1 MRRFL
6 AIFLAAIMVI
16 MNSVAIAA
24 PTMEKTE
31 SVYVNLDYY
40 GAVDQI
46 HVSNDCV
53 LTGQNE
59 IEDFGVYESITN
71 LTNRTELKNVDGK
84 IVWDVSGLKRFAYN
98 GKVSND
104 NAKNV
109 PWTFEVTY
117 KLNGVETR
125 AEELLGKSGLVEMII
140 DINANKDAKEYYRN
154 NYMLEVTGSY
164 DLNKYLSV
172 ESDEAMFVT
181 TGRTKTLMYIVLPG
195 QSTTLHI
202 RIGSE
207 DFEMDGLTFAMVP
220 IEGKA
225 LEKIGDIVDDKKSI
239 EDAMDA
245 LNASADTILD
255 AMSGMQTNLN
265 GISSGVSKVQDG
277 TNELHGLA
285 GKRDEDIAKAKTSLE
300 NMQGIITSLQ
310 GDLDN
315 AIDGANNLTDMLEE
329 LQVEFK
335 AVDKTMKNVQDN
347 LSDIEE
353 AIEDLPDDLD
363 DISKTVKITAALVG
377 NFRDLLKSELAGKQV
392 DVAGLENSL
401 NKIAQNAGKLC
412 VMNGVD
418 PRGGEAPDATTNP
431 AGASAYEIVQDLTSV
446 NETLQEV
453 KEIMSDTTN
462 ASSSMLSNLSKL
474 QSKLGIIADMIDGD
488 DGEII
493 IDAVDNIDDLV
504 AKLREVLNTAIKYN
518 EKAIEDKENLP
529 LALENMKKMLG
540 ELKEADNVA
549 VSLLSTAQEALKILS
564 GKLYEGSD
572 ELMSGIIGATKDLE
586 KITNQSNSIKD
597 SKNTVRD
604 VIKDDWNEIE
614 DKTTIFNI
622 DVNAKPQS
630 FLSDENETPSK
641 VQFMLK
647 TQDIKEV
654 KAQEVD
660 LEVKDNTGN
669 IWTRICAI
677 LEKMFGWII
686 KIFKK

>member
-6 AIFLAAIMVI
+6 AIFLAIIILA

-24 PTMEKTE
+24 PTIDKTE

-40 GAVDQI
+40 GAVEQI

-59 IEDFGVYESITN
+59 IVDFGVYENITN

-84 IVWDVSGLKRFAYN
+84 IIWDVSGLKRFAYN

-109 PWTFEVTY
+109 PWTFEVSY

-125 AEELLGKSGLVEMII
+125 AEDLLGKSGLVEMII

-154 NYMLEVTGSY
+154 NYMLEITGSY

-225 LEKIGDIVDDKKSI
+225 LEKIGDIVDDKKSV

-245 LNASADTILD
+245 LNASADIILD
-255 AMSGMQTNLN
+255 AMGGMQTNLN
-265 GISSGVSKVQDG
+265 GISSGISKVQGG

-285 GKRDEDIAKAKTSLE
+285 NKRDEDIVKAKTTLE
-300 NMQGIITSLQ
+300 NMQGVITSLQ

-315 AIDGANNLTDMLEE
+315 AIDGTKNLTDMLEE
-329 LQVEFK
+329 LQTEFK
-335 AVDKTMKNVQDN
+335 SIDNTMKNIQDN

-363 DISKTVKITAALVG
+363 DISKTVDITAALVG
-377 NFRDLLKSELAGKQV
+377 NFRDLLESELAGKDI
-392 DVAGLENSL
+392 DVEGLERSL
-401 NKIAQNAGKLC
+401 NKIAQNSGTIC

-418 PRGGEAPDATTNP
+418 PTGSVAPDATTNP
-431 AGASAYEIVQDLTSV
+431 IGASAYEIVQELRTV
-446 NETLQEV
+446 NATLQEV

-474 QSKLGIIADMIDGD
+474 QSKLGIIADMIDSD

-493 IDAVDNIDDLV
+493 IDTVDNIDDLV

-518 EKAIEDKENLP
+518 EKAIEDKEKLP
-529 LALENMKKMLG
+529 LALENMKKMLD
-540 ELKEADNVA
+540 ELNEADNVA
-549 VSLLSTAQEALKILS
+549 VSLLSTAQDALKIVS

-572 ELMSGIIGATKDLE
+572 ELMSGIIGTTNDLKE
-586 KITNQSNSIKD
+586 ITNQSNNIKD
-597 SKNTVRD
+597 SKNIVRD

-647 TQDIKEV
+647 TQDIKEI
-654 KAQEVD
+654 KSQEVD
-660 LEVKDNTGN
+660 LEVNDNTGN

-677 LEKMFGWII
+677 LDKMFGWII
-686 KIFKK
+686 RMFKK

>member
-16 MNSVAIAA
+16 MNSVAIAT
-24 PTMEKTE
+24 PTMNKTE

-59 IEDFGVYESITN
+59 ITDSGVYESITN

-104 NAKNV
+104 NAKNI
-109 PWTFEVTY
+109 PWTFEVSY

-265 GISSGVSKVQDG
+265 GISSGISKVQDG

-300 NMQGIITSLQ
+300 NMQGTITSLQ
-310 GDLDN
+310 EDLDN
-315 AIDGANNLTDMLEE
+315 AIDGVNNLTDMLEE

-335 AVDKTMKNVQDN
+335 AIDKTMKNVQDN

-353 AIEDLPDDLD
+353 VIEDLPDDLD
-363 DISKTVKITAALVG
+363 DISKTVDITAALVG

-392 DVAGLENSL
+392 DVAGLETNL
-401 NKIAQNAGKLC
+401 KKIAYNATVLGSSEDENVKATA
-412 VMNGVD
+412 
-418 PRGGEAPDATTNP
+418 GE
-431 AGASAYEIVQDLTSV
+431 ILTELASV

-504 AKLREVLNTAIKYN
+504 SELKEVLNTAIKYN
-518 EKAIEDKENLP
+518 EKAIEDRENLP

-549 VSLLSTAQEALKILS
+549 VSLLSTAQDALKILS

>member
-6 AIFLAAIMVI
+6 AMFLAIIMVVI
-16 MNSVAIAA
+16 NSVAIAV
-24 PTMEKTE
+24 PTMDKTE

-109 PWTFEVTY
+109 PWTFEVSY

-225 LEKIGDIVDDKKSI
+225 LEKLGDIVDDKKSI

-245 LNASADTILD
+245 LNASADTILET
-255 AMSGMQTNLN
+255 MSGMQTNLN
-265 GISSGVSKVQDG
+265 GISSGISKVQDG

-285 GKRDEDIAKAKTSLE
+285 GKRDEDIEKAKTSLE
-300 NMQGIITSLQ
+300 NMQGVITSLQ

-315 AIDGANNLTDMLEE
+315 AIDGTKNLTDMLEE

-335 AVDKTMKNVQDN
+335 SIDKTMKNVQDN

-353 AIEDLPDDLD
+353 AIEDLPDDLE
-363 DISKTVKITAALVG
+363 DISKTVDITAALVG
-377 NFRDLLKSELAGKQV
+377 NFRDLLKSELAGKQI
-392 DVAGLENSL
+392 DVSGLESSL
-401 NKIAQNAGKLC
+401 NKIAQNAAAIC
-412 VMNGVD
+412 ISQGVNPTGSD
-418 PRGGEAPDATTNP
+418 TPDATTNP
-431 AGASAYEIVQDLTSV
+431 IGASAYEIVQELGSV
-446 NETLQEV
+446 NTTLQEV

-474 QSKLGIIADMIDGD
+474 QSKLGNIADMIDGD

-493 IDAVDNIDDLV
+493 IDTVDNIDDLV
-504 AKLREVLNTAIKYN
+504 VNLREVLNTAIKYN

-529 LALENMKKMLG
+529 LALENMKKMLN
-540 ELKEADNVA
+540 ELNEADKIA
-549 VSLLSTAQEALKILS
+549 VSLLSTAQDALKIVS

-572 ELMSGIIGATKDLE
+572 ELMSGIIGATKDLN
-586 KITNQSNSIKD
+586 KITSQSDSIKN

-622 DVNAKPQS
+622 DVNATPQS
-630 FLSDENETPSK
+630 FLSDENEAPSK

-647 TQDIKEV
+647 TQDIKEI
-654 KAQEVD
+654 KAQEAD
-660 LEVKDNTGN
+660 LEANDNTGN
-669 IWTRICAI
+669 IWTRILAI
-677 LEKMFGWII
+677 LEKMFGWIL

>member
-109 PWTFEVTY
+109 PWTFEVSY

-277 TNELHGLA
+277 TNELHGLV

-377 NFRDLLKSELAGKQV
+377 NFRDLLKAELEGKQV
-392 DVAGLENSL
+392 DVSGLENNL
-401 NKIAQNAGKLC
+401 KKIAYNATVLGSSEDENVK
-412 VMNGVD
+412 
-418 PRGGEAPDATTNP
+418 
-431 AGASAYEIVQDLTSV
+431 ASAGEILSALASV

-572 ELMSGIIGATKDLE
+572 ELMSGIVGATKDLE

>member
-84 IVWDVSGLKRFAYN
+84 IVWDVSRLKRFAYN

-109 PWTFEVTY
+109 PWTFEVSY

-277 TNELHGLA
+277 TNELHGLV

-377 NFRDLLKSELAGKQV
+377 NFRDLLKAELEGKQV
-392 DVAGLENSL
+392 DVSGLENNL
-401 NKIAQNAGKLC
+401 KKIAYNATVLGSSEDENVK
-412 VMNGVD
+412 
-418 PRGGEAPDATTNP
+418 
-431 AGASAYEIVQDLTSV
+431 ASAGEILSALASV

-572 ELMSGIIGATKDLE
+572 ELMSGIVGATKDLE

>member
-109 PWTFEVTY
+109 PWTFEVSY

-377 NFRDLLKSELAGKQV
+377 NFRDLLDAELAGKQV
-392 DVAGLENSL
+392 DVSGLENNL
-401 NKIAQNAGKLC
+401 KKIAYNATVLGSSEDENVK
-412 VMNGVD
+412 
-418 PRGGEAPDATTNP
+418 
-431 AGASAYEIVQDLTSV
+431 ASAGEILSALASV

-572 ELMSGIIGATKDLE
+572 ELMSGIVGATKDLE

>member
-109 PWTFEVTY
+109 PWTFEVSY

-377 NFRDLLKSELAGKQV
+377 NFRDLLDAELAGKQV
-392 DVAGLENSL
+392 DVSGLENNL
-401 NKIAQNAGKLC
+401 KKIAYNATVLGSSEDENVK
-412 VMNGVD
+412 
-418 PRGGEAPDATTNP
+418 
-431 AGASAYEIVQDLTSV
+431 ASAGEILSALASV

-572 ELMSGIIGATKDLE
+572 ELMSGIVGATKDLE

-654 KAQEVD
+654 KSQEVD

>member
-1 MRRFL
+1 
-6 AIFLAAIMVI
+6 
-16 MNSVAIAA
+16 
-24 PTMEKTE
+24 
-31 SVYVNLDYY
+31 
-40 GAVDQI
+40 
-46 HVSNDCV
+46 
-53 LTGQNE
+53 
-59 IEDFGVYESITN
+59 
-71 LTNRTELKNVDGK
+71 
-84 IVWDVSGLKRFAYN
+84 
-98 GKVSND
+98 
-104 NAKNV
+104 
-109 PWTFEVTY
+109 
-117 KLNGVETR
+117 
-125 AEELLGKSGLVEMII
+125 
-140 DINANKDAKEYYRN
+140 
-154 NYMLEVTGSY
+154 
-164 DLNKYLSV
+164 
-172 ESDEAMFVT
+172 
-181 TGRTKTLMYIVLPG
+181 
-195 QSTTLHI
+195 
-202 RIGSE
+202 
-207 DFEMDGLTFAMVP
+207 
-220 IEGKA
+220 
-225 LEKIGDIVDDKKSI
+225 
-239 EDAMDA
+239 
-245 LNASADTILD
+245 
-255 AMSGMQTNLN
+255 
-265 GISSGVSKVQDG
+265 
-277 TNELHGLA
+277 
-285 GKRDEDIAKAKTSLE
+285 
-300 NMQGIITSLQ
+300 MQGIITSLQ

-377 NFRDLLKSELAGKQV
+377 NFRDLLKAELAGKQV
-392 DVAGLENSL
+392 DVSGLENNL
-401 NKIAQNAGKLC
+401 KKIAYNATVLGSSEDENVK
-412 VMNGVD
+412 
-418 PRGGEAPDATTNP
+418 
-431 AGASAYEIVQDLTSV
+431 ASAGEILSALASV
-446 NETLQEV
+446 NATLQEV

-549 VSLLSTAQEALKILS
+549 VSLLSTAQDALKILS

-572 ELMSGIIGATKDLE
+572 ELMSGIVGATKDLE

-686 KIFKK
+686 KIFKKKGF

>member
-24 PTMEKTE
+24 PTMNKTE

-59 IEDFGVYESITN
+59 ITDSGVYESITN

-104 NAKNV
+104 NAKNI
-109 PWTFEVTY
+109 PWTFEVSY

-225 LEKIGDIVDDKKSI
+225 LEKIGDIVDDKKSV

-255 AMSGMQTNLN
+255 AMSGMQVNLN
-265 GISSGVSKVQDG
+265 GISSGISKVQDG

-300 NMQGIITSLQ
+300 NMQGTITSLQ
-310 GDLDN
+310 EDLDN

-335 AVDKTMKNVQDN
+335 AIDKTMKNVQDN

-353 AIEDLPDDLD
+353 VIEDLPDDLD
-363 DISKTVKITAALVG
+363 DISKTVDITAALVG

-392 DVAGLENSL
+392 DVAGLETNL
-401 NKIAQNAGKLC
+401 KKIAYNATVLGSSEDENVKATA
-412 VMNGVD
+412 
-418 PRGGEAPDATTNP
+418 GE
-431 AGASAYEIVQDLTSV
+431 ILTELASV

-504 AKLREVLNTAIKYN
+504 SELKEVLNTAIKYN
-518 EKAIEDKENLP
+518 EKAIEDRENLP

-549 VSLLSTAQEALKILS
+549 VSLLSTAQDALKILS

>member
-84 IVWDVSGLKRFAYN
+84 IVWDVSRLKRFAYN

-109 PWTFEVTY
+109 PWTFEVSY

-377 NFRDLLKSELAGKQV
+377 NFRDLLDAELAGKQV
-392 DVAGLENSL
+392 DVSGLENNL
-401 NKIAQNAGKLC
+401 KKIAYNATVLGSSEDENVK
-412 VMNGVD
+412 
-418 PRGGEAPDATTNP
+418 
-431 AGASAYEIVQDLTSV
+431 ASAGEILSALASV

-572 ELMSGIIGATKDLE
+572 ELMSGIVGATKDLE

>member
-109 PWTFEVTY
+109 PWTFEVSY

-300 NMQGIITSLQ
+300 NMQGIITSFQ

-377 NFRDLLKSELAGKQV
+377 NFRDLLDAELAGKQV
-392 DVAGLENSL
+392 DVSGLENNL
-401 NKIAQNAGKLC
+401 KKIAYNATVLGSSEDENVK
-412 VMNGVD
+412 
-418 PRGGEAPDATTNP
+418 
-431 AGASAYEIVQDLTSV
+431 ASAGEILSALASV
-446 NETLQEV
+446 NKTLQEV

-572 ELMSGIIGATKDLE
+572 ELMSGIVGATKDLE

-654 KAQEVD
+654 KSQEVD